1 MTSITL
7 RLAFGL
13 ALLGSAATLPAQR
26 FSDSYEFLK
35 AVRESDGNKVME
47 FLNQPGQSIVNT
59 RDKNTGEAAIH
70 IATKRG
76 DATYLRV
83 LLGRGASANV
93 QDGRGN
99 TPLMLAVTGNYPEC
113 VELLVQQRA
122 NVNLANASGETPL
135 IRAVQLRNVELTRI
149 LLAGG
154 ANPDQRDT
162 LAGMSAREYAVRDSR
177 SPALI
182 KMLNDAPKT
191 TKRAVAG
198 PKL

>member
-13 ALLGSAATLPAQR
+13 ALLGSAAALPAQR

-59 RDKNTGEAAIH
+59 RDKSTGEAAIH

-83 LLGRGASANV
+83 LLGRGASSNV
-93 QDGRGN
+93 QDDRGN

-113 VELLVQQRA
+113 VELLMQQRA

-135 IRAVQLRNVELTRI
+135 IRAVQLRNVELVRI

-191 TKRAVAG
+191 TTRAVAG